1 MVLCFRAKL
10 IDIIYRR
17 PRKIE
22 NYQREGEKDLRKNS
36 ALCLVAILVAKILP
50 AKKPAFHKMQDSDF
64 ITILSWLED
73 WEPEKVYKTA
83 YRQSHLDTYYTWEE
97 WAQNMKPLP
106 VPVRAEME
114 RAIKMHEESG
124 NLEALRTYAFVY
136 EILVEKWFP
145 RLLWATFFLTILLT
159 FVK

>member
-1 MVLCFRAKL
+1 MKNNST
-10 IDIIYRR
+10 IYS
-17 PRKIE
+17 I
-22 NYQREGEKDLRKNS
+22 
-36 ALCLVAILVAKILP
+36 AILVSKILP
-50 AKKPAFHKMQDSDF
+50 VKKPAYYQMEDSDF

-83 YRQSHLDTYYTWEE
+83 YRESYLDTYYTWEE

-114 RAIKMHEESG
+114 RAIKMHEKSG

-136 EILVEKWFP
+136 EVIMERWFP
-145 RLLWATFFLTILLT
+145 RLLWGVFFILILLT
-159 FVK
+159 FFN

>member
-1 MVLCFRAKL
+1 
-10 IDIIYRR
+10 
-17 PRKIE
+17 
-22 NYQREGEKDLRKNS
+22 
-36 ALCLVAILVAKILP
+36 
-50 AKKPAFHKMQDSDF
+50 MQDSDF

>member
-1 MVLCFRAKL
+1 MK
-10 IDIIYRR
+10 
-17 PRKIE
+17 
-22 NYQREGEKDLRKNS
+22 KNS
-36 ALCLVAILVAKILP
+36 TIYSIAILVSKILP
-50 AKKPAFHKMQDSDF
+50 VKKPAYYQMEDSDF

-83 YRQSHLDTYYTWEE
+83 YRESYLDTYYTWEE

-114 RAIKMHEESG
+114 RAIKMHEKSG

-136 EILVEKWFP
+136 EVIMERWFP
-145 RLLWATFFLTILLT
+145 RLMWGAFFLSILLT
-159 FVK
+159 FFN